1 MLLLLLIEIFQK
13 FNSSKNNFSSSK
25 FSKTGNFPVRKKLI
39 KLMNGCGSRSMKIFP
54 LNEGNFIFPEK
65 QIDKTEFLNF
75 LKVFLVVEI
84 SLIPEMFNSIISFSF
99 KFLLFLF
106 ILFLNFVFNPSK
118 IFISFC
124 LNKKKLF
131 FIFFSFSCFS
141 LSFFFFE
148 I

>member
-54 LNEGNFIFPEK
+54 LNEGNFIFPENK
-65 QIDKTEFLNF
+65 IDKTEFLYF
-75 LKVFLVVEI
+75 LNVFLVVEI
-84 SLIPEMFNSIISFSF
+84 SFIPEMFKSIISFSF
-99 KFLLFLF
+99 EFFLLSFEFKLF
-106 ILFLNFVFNPSK
+106 FNVSK
-118 IFISFC
+118 KFISFC
-124 LNKKKLF
+124 LNIKKLF
-131 FIFFSFSCFS
+131 FILFNFSFFSF
-141 LSFFFFE
+141 SFFFFE